1 MMYIVNIAAMC
12 IISIVIITL
21 LKVIYD
27 VVKSN
32 YVHDVKVAKEKRAE
46 VVRRVKSDY
55 PKFFIDSE
63 WKLRH
68 WFDNIYSLNKNNI
81 HSATI
86 YHTSGLSAFM
96 QFNLHRNDDL
106 VLNSTFDILTDE
118 ERSVMLEYL
127 KDLRNKLIRNFLDA
141 EAVELQRMRQKKFDE
156 LK

>member
-1 MMYIVNIAAMC
+1 MGDTVILFVQIVVGC
-12 IISIVIITL
+12 CFIVF

-32 YVHDVKVAKEKRAE
+32 YIHDVKVAKEKRAE
-46 VVRRVKSDY
+46 AVRRVKSDY

-68 WFDNIYSLNKNNI
+68 SKTTYDLNEKSI
-81 HSATI
+81 HDATI
-86 YHTSGLSAFM
+86 CHSSGLSAFM
-96 QFNLHRNDDL
+96 KFDLHCDDYLL
-106 VLNSTFDILTDE
+106 VLDSTFNVLSDE

-127 KDLRNKLIRNFLDA
+127 EDLRNKLIKNFLD
-141 EAVELQRMRQKKFDE
+141 VELPSKRKKKFNE